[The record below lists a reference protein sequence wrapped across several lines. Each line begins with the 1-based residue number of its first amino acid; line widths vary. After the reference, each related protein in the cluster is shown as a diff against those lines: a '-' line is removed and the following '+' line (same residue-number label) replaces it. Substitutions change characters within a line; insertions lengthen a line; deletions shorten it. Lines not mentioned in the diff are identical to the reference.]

1 MAGEKGTM
9 AITTNRIKEI
19 NEKIEIQKKPFGTVD
34 GRSVDLYTV
43 SNINGMEMTVTNYG
57 CIVTSLKVPDKN
69 NIHKDVVLGY
79 NDVKSYVDNNYY
91 FGAAIGRCGNR
102 IGGAKFTLEGK
113 EYNVTKNEGPNSLHG
128 GSKGFDKVVWDAEAF
143 KNETG
148 GGLEFS
154 YVSKDGEEGF
164 PGTLTLKITYT
175 LTNNNEFRIDYFA
188 TTDKQ
193 TICNLTHHSYFNLN
207 GEGNGDILGH
217 KLMINGSRFTPV
229 DSTLIPTGELKSVE
243 GTPFNFL
250 KSVEIGARIGSDDK
264 QLKLAEGYDHN
275 WVLDR
280 PEGSKDL
287 FLAAT
292 VIEPESGRCMDVLTR
307 EPGVQ
312 FYSGNFLDGTLIG
325 KSGRVYKHRYGFC
338 LETQAYPDSPNKPD
352 FPTTVLKP
360 GETYKTTTVY
370 RFYNR

>member
-1 MAGEKGTM
+1 MAGEKGKM
-9 AITTNRIKEI
+9 ATTTNLIKEI
-19 NEKIEIQKKPFGTVD
+19 NEKIEIRKKPFGTVD
-34 GRSVDLYTV
+34 GRTVDLYTV
-43 SNINGMEMTVTNYG
+43 SNINGMEMSVTNYG
-57 CIVTSLKVPDKN
+57 CIVTSLKVPG
-69 NIHKDVVLGY
+69 KDNTSDDIVLGY
-79 NDVKSYVDNNYY
+79 NDIKSYVDNNYY

-102 IGGAKFTLEGK
+102 ISGAKFTLEGK

-128 GSKGFDKVVWDAEAF
+128 GNKGFDKVVWDAEAF
-143 KNETG
+143 KSETG
-148 GGLEFS
+148 GRLEFT

-164 PGTLTLKITYT
+164 PGTLTIKITYT

-229 DSTLIPTGELKSVE
+229 DATLIPTGELKSVE
-243 GTPFNFL
+243 GTPFDFL
-250 KSVEIGARIGSDDK
+250 KSVEIGARIGADDM
-264 QLKLAEGYDHN
+264 QLKLAGGYDHN

-280 PEGSKDL
+280 PAGSRDL

-292 VIEPESGRCMDVLTR
+292 VFEPESGRCMDVLTR
-307 EPGVQ
+307 EPGMQ

-360 GETYKTTTVY
+360 GETYKTSTVY

>member
-1 MAGEKGTM
+1 M
-9 AITTNRIKEI
+9 
-19 NEKIEIQKKPFGTVD
+19 QKKPFGTVD